1 MANYQEKVN
10 ISRRRRRII
19 FWLKFSL
26 WFVFIL
32 SGFLALIY
40 ILNQPQFQIKNI
52 EISGTQTVPSE
63 KIISQ
68 TENILNSKRFFL
80 IPTRNFLFTPF
91 RKIARNVLSS
101 DIHFYKTR
109 VSLDGIG
116 TLRII
121 VEERTPKYL
130 WCRDNNEQ
138 IELECFFV
146 DKRGFIFSQ
155 APLLST
161 SLIPRMIGRDFSFP
175 LGQSILPPKHFKNLG
190 DVIEVIRMILLD
202 NEMVTKISM
211 IEITN
216 SGDVKLVLDVNK
228 EGTGRFYWPIVFYI
242 EQDYKILAEDF
253 APIFGSQEFII
264 ELESNNWQIEYID
277 LRFGRRI
284 FYKL

>member
-63 KIISQ
+63 RIISQ

-91 RKIARNVLSS
+91 RKIAINVLSS

-116 TLRII
+116 TLRVI

-146 DKRGFIFSQ
+146 DKRGFIFSR

-161 SLIPRMIGRDFSFP
+161 SLMPRMIGRDFSFP

-202 NEMVTKISM
+202 NSMVAKISM
-211 IEITN
+211 IEIAN
-216 SGDVKLVLDVNK
+216 SGDIKLVLDVNK
-228 EGTGRFYWPIVFYI
+228 EGIGRFYWPIIFYI

-253 APIFGSQEFII
+253 APIFGSQEFVI